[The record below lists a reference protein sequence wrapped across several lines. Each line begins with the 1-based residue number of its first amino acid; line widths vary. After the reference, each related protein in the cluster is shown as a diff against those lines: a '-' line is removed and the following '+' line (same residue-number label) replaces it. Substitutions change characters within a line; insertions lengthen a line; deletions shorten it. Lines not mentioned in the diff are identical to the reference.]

1 MEFTTK
7 NIGLRPGPAPKGV
20 APSQSGGSRESRN
33 ITSNNVY
40 ATHHSQLDVSVKSSP
55 LRLGRLV
62 AIS

>member
-1 MEFTTK
+1 MVFTTK

-20 APSQSGGSRESRN
+20 ALSQSGESRESWN

-40 ATHHSQLDVSVKSSP
+40 ATHHSHLDVSVKSSP
-55 LRLGRLV
+55 LRPGRMV